1 MDDEPEQQGIEH
13 ARRWSALG
21 AELRRRLGPGTGLE
35 PHVRGR
41 FAGRLGGDLS
51 GAMVHRSPLAGCV
64 ARAFGAQAVT
74 AGEHVVGAADDLDAS
89 TTAGAAL
96 LGHELSH
103 VMQRDTSP
111 EGEIAAQT
119 IERELA
125 ADERAPR
132 HGGQDSSGNGVNVD
146 QLAERV
152 YQRMVDELLREQDR
166 GAWVA

>member
-1 MDDEPEQQGIEH
+1 MDDDPEQHGIEH

-41 FAGRLGGDLS
+41 FEGRLGGDLS
-51 GAMVHRSPLAGCV
+51 GTMVHRSPLAGHV

-74 AGEHVVGAADDLDAS
+74 AGEHVVGSADDLDPS
-89 TTAGAAL
+89 TAAGTAL
-96 LGHELSH
+96 LGHELTH
-103 VMQRDTSP
+103 VMQRDTTP
-111 EGEIAAQT
+111 DGEVAAQA

-125 ADERAPR
+125 ADQ
-132 HGGQDSSGNGVNVD
+132 HGPQPSGQGSAVDVD
-146 QLAERV
+146 QLADRV
-152 YQRMVDELLREQDR
+152 YQRMVAEVLRDQDR